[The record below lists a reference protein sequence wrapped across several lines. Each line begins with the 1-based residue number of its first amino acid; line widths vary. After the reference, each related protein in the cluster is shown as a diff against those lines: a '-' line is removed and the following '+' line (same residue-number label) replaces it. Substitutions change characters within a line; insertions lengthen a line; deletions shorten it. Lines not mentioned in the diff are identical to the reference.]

1 MITLGQLK
9 ALRFKPNT
17 EPTITDA
24 REKWDLTIRDKGGY
38 CPCCD
43 RWGKVYRYGISHAM
57 TKALLW
63 MASSHGENWID
74 MPKQA
79 PRDLIQ
85 TYTFATL
92 KWWRLIE
99 RLHIEKE
106 VKVEKN
112 DEGEQVLVYADSETK
127 SSGLWRVTPIG
138 MMFAKG
144 QVQVPQYV
152 YLYNDTLKDVS
163 TETVYIKDCVGKKFN
178 YSEIMNETWGGGY
191 DK

>member
-1 MITLGQLK
+1 MITLEQLR
-9 ALRFKPNT
+9 ALRFKPKA

-24 REKWDLTIRDKGGY
+24 RGEWDLTIRDKGGY

-178 YSEIMNETWGGGY
+178 YSEIMNETWGRGY